1 LKKISLPS
9 VLFLRYIIR
18 EESSSKQVLASITLL
33 SWYTLGK
40 KKIKSTH
47 KKGTKRLPSLSWF
60 FLTKRLIVERFTSRR
75 KLISKVSNRVVGLI
89 SRESIP

>member
-9 VLFLRYIIR
+9 VLFLRYIIK
-18 EESSSKQVLASITLL
+18 EDKSNIQVLAIITVL
-33 SWYTLGK
+33 SWYIFGK
-40 KKIKSTH
+40 KKISNIH
-47 KKGTKRLPSLSWF
+47 KKGTRRFPSLSWF